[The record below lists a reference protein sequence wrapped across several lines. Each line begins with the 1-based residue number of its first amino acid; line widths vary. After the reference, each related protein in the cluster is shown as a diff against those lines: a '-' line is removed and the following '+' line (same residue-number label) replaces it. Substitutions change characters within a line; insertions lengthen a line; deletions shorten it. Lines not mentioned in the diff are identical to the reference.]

1 MADVNEWMRERGRK
15 KDVNHPLFFFSPALV
30 LSFWGWKMR
39 VKKKRKKEKERKK
52 IAGLLWSGLEMTV
65 ELNAGWETASSVR
78 LLVKEITVL
87 PSSPLL
93 HGTQRLRLTRTYQV
107 ISGQADLPL
116 SSLLPGPFFFSKHF
130 LLSLPR
136 FPSLLSSLISSSFV
150 CHPRPRRVDWEV
162 LRGVMCA
169 ELDPGD
175 HKRPGSGH
183 PLAPANSS
191 IPCPALTP
199 PAGALYLWLPSS
211 STRGFGL
218 LLSRLRVHVFYRGET
233 LRCQVETRRLQETLS
248 RLTSWIEGLGCS
260 YRFNWFLSLQL
271 WLIVRSQR
279 VSEAAREVHLTARMS
294 VGLVNA

>member
-1 MADVNEWMRERGRK
+1 
-15 KDVNHPLFFFSPALV
+15 
-30 LSFWGWKMR
+30 
-39 VKKKRKKEKERKK
+39 
-52 IAGLLWSGLEMTV
+52 MTV

-199 PAGALYLWLPSS
+199 PAGALYL
-211 STRGFGL
+211 
-218 LLSRLRVHVFYRGET
+218 
-233 LRCQVETRRLQETLS
+233 
-248 RLTSWIEGLGCS
+248 
-260 YRFNWFLSLQL
+260 
-271 WLIVRSQR
+271 
-279 VSEAAREVHLTARMS
+279 
-294 VGLVNA
+294 